1 MAVAAHVRLPD
12 EEPDVTATELHVRTL
27 VRLFCAVSYAL
38 GERAL
43 VLMDIF
49 VRFEGRQQ
57 VSPDLIVA
65 PPAPRGARRVYA
77 VPDEPVPFATV
88 EVLSEVNREPEGRRK
103 LEEKRELLGSI
114 GVPVHIEVDP
124 DYGVV
129 TRWVNHQGRLQRVEV
144 GTSYSGPEL
153 GGVRVETP
161 APGEVHIYLPNGREV
176 EDPDAEAARADAE
189 AARAAAEAARAD
201 AEAARAAAEAARA
214 KRLAERLRDAGI
226 DPDAL

>member
-1 MAVAAHVRLPD
+1 VAVEAQVRLPD
-12 EEPDVTATELHVRTL
+12 EEPDLTATELHVRTL
-27 VRLFCAVSYAL
+27 VRLFYAVSYAL

-49 VRFEGRQQ
+49 LRFEDREQ

-77 VPDEPVPFATV
+77 VPDEPVPLVTV
-88 EVLSEVNREPEGRRK
+88 EVLSEVNREPEGRKK
-103 LEEKRELLGSI
+103 LEEKRELLGRV

-129 TRWVNHQGRLQRVEV
+129 TRWANKQGRFERVAV
-144 GTSYSGPEL
+144 GTSYDGADL

-161 APGEVHIYLPNGREV
+161 APGEVHIYLPSGREALG
-176 EDPDAEAARADAE
+176 PDAEAARADAE
-189 AARAAAEAARAD
+189 AARADTEAARADTEAARAD
-201 AEAARAAAEAARA
+201 AEAARVQW
-214 KRLAERLRDAGI
+214 LAERLRQAGI
-226 DPDAL
+226 DPEGL